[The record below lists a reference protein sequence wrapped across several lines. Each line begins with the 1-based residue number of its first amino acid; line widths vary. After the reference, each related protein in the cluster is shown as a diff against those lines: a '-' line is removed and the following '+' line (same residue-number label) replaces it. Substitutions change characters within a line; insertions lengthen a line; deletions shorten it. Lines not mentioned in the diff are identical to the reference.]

1 MEQIVAYIRVSTV
14 RQGQSGLGL
23 DAQKAAI
30 ETFASQR
37 SARIIGSY
45 MEVETGK
52 VRSISNRPQLQ
63 KAIAHA
69 RRSKATLVVPKLDR
83 LSRNVAFVSALLES
97 NVGFVAVDFPQADTL
112 TLHILAAMAEHEA
125 RMISNRTKA
134 ALAQAKQRG
143 IKLGASNPASRNL
156 TSADRKRG
164 AVASGLSRS
173 LRTADAYAEVL
184 PQIELMRKDGLSF
197 AEIAERLNA
206 EGHSTAKG
214 AAYNTT
220 QVFRLARRMVKG
232 R

>member
-52 VRSISNRPQLQ
+52 VRSISNRP
-63 KAIAHA
+63 HA

-214 AAYNTT
+214 AAYNAT